1 MQLAR
6 ACKSQIHNSK
16 CENKDHNQTQTF
28 RQKMEELRSPV
39 YLKDDVE
46 EAIVA
51 EILQAGHEN
60 SIVIFVVVLSCT
72 GEEIQVAESTGV

>member
-1 MQLAR
+1 
-6 ACKSQIHNSK
+6 
-16 CENKDHNQTQTF
+16 
-28 RQKMEELRSPV
+28 MEELRSPV